1 MPIWNAR
8 WWIESW
14 WQNTTNK
21 TVNPKPNWNLKPG
34 EIRELTEW
42 PLCLRFGKDIEPGDY
57 VFVPREENIETPD
70 KQVFTLESNL
80 LQELGSPLFS
90 VE

>member
-1 MPIWNAR
+1 LIPR
-8 WWIESW
+8 FEV
-14 WQNTTNK
+14 TNSE
-21 TVNPKPNWNLKPG
+21 TAG
-34 EIRELTEW
+34 
-42 PLCLRFGKDIEPGDY
+42 CLRFGKDIEPGDY